1 MYFSFIYLLPAKEW
15 LLFPL
20 AVLFQV
26 KTCVIDVFDAALML
40 KMIVPK
46 FIPSIMHNYLID

>member
-1 MYFSFIYLLPAKEW
+1 M
-15 LLFPL
+15 
-20 AVLFQV
+20 
-26 KTCVIDVFDAALML
+26 IDVFDAALML